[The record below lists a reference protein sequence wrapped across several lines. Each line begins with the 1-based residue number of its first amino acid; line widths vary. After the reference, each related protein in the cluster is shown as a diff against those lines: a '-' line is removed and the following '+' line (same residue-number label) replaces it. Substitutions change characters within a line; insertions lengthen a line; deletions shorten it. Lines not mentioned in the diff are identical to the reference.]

1 MLLVS
6 RGVYKSLHIESKIR
20 GILLEGGRRPELIV
34 IQKCEI
40 EEVIEKGNIDEW
52 LEHLGYQIRTAVEL
66 GCKVVVLPDNGVA
79 VPINDWLRMIGVK
92 K

>member
-1 MLLVS
+1 MLLS
-6 RGVYKSLHIESKIR
+6 SGGVYRSLHIESKIR

-40 EEVIEKGNIDEW
+40 EKVIEKGSMDEW
-52 LEHLGYQIRTAVEL
+52 LEHLKSQIETVGL
-66 GCKVVVLPDNGVA
+66 SCKVVVLPDNGVA
-79 VPINDWLRMIGVK
+79 VPIDDWLRMIGVK